1 MIFLK
6 FTPHKNF
13 SSQKNIESKKN
24 NFRAKVKIFFKK
36 RVKIIKNIILV
47 EKNLQKQKLDW
58 KENKRWIKKNGA
70 KWNRNNST
78 KKDDKKQRI
87 NKKI

>member
-36 RVKIIKNIILV
+36 RVKIIKKYNSSR
-47 EKNLQKQKLDW
+47 EKFAKTKIRLERKQKVDQ
-58 KENKRWIKKNGA
+58 KKRSKMEQK
-70 KWNRNNST
+70 
-78 KKDDKKQRI
+78 
-87 NKKI
+87 